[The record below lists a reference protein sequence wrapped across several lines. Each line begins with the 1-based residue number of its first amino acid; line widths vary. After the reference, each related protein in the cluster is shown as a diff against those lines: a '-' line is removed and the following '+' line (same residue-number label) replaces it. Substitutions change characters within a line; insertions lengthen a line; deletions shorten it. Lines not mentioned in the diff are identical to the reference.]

1 MSKITTKNRKC
12 PRCHRVV
19 VSLNDEENRFIESF
33 CTKNNIAS
41 KSKFFRE
48 TVIKSVLQQL
58 YNYSPT
64 LFD

>member
-1 MSKITTKNRKC
+1 MAKKVATKRRE
-12 PRCHRVV
+12 PRNHRVV
-19 VSLNDEENRFIESF
+19 VALNDEENKFIESF
-33 CTKNNIAS
+33 CSKNNVKS

-58 YNYSPT
+58 HKYSPT

>member
-1 MSKITTKNRKC
+1 MSKKVTKKRQE
-12 PRCHRVV
+12 PRNHRVV
-19 VSLNDEENRFIESF
+19 VALNDEENKFIDSF
-33 CTKNNIAS
+33 CNKNNIRS
-41 KSKFFRE
+41 KGKFFRE